1 MEEKKKMQKGRERD
15 RNLLMPLLLDSVKC
29 CSESEIESFPKLNS
43 MGSKSENVNRLE
55 PGAQNIPASTVSSQ
69 PWWRYNVVPPTAA
82 GENASKSPSIED
94 INGGLGKASQ
104 LQAAA
109 GLEKG
114 TDVSKETQT
123 SMAPPP
129 GSDGIPPTM
138 GESLVPHTQ
147 LELVGHSVACAP
159 FTYSDP
165 YYGGVVTAYGAQALA
180 HPHLVAMHHSR
191 MPLPLEMAEEP
202 VYVNA
207 KQYHG
212 ILRRRQ
218 SRAKAELEKKQIKV
232 RKPYLHESRHQHAVR
247 RARGCGGRFLNTKK
261 LDGNGT
267 DSTPEKATSNG
278 AAPPSV
284 NSSGSEALPLESTAN
299 VGSSNNQREVK
310 GPMNQDMY
318 SNGSGCYQHHQ
329 GFSLSKFHSLT
340 EERGEE
346 EDCSGQQRG
355 SISVNQAPNR
365 VLTIQ

>member
-1 MEEKKKMQKGRERD
+1 MG
-15 RNLLMPLLLDSVKC
+15 
-29 CSESEIESFPKLNS
+29 SESENGI
-43 MGSKSENVNRLE
+43 RLE
-55 PGAQNIPASTVSSQ
+55 PGAQSIPASTVSSQ
-69 PWWRYNVVPPTAA
+69 PWWRYNAVPPTAVA
-82 GENASKSPSIED
+82 ENASKSPSVED
-94 INGGLGKASQ
+94 INGGSGSKTSQ
-104 LQAAA
+104 SQAKV

-114 TDVSKETQT
+114 ANVSKETQT
-123 SMAPPP
+123 SMAPPS
-129 GSDGIPPTM
+129 GSDGTPPTM
-138 GESLVPHTQ
+138 GECLVSHTQ

-159 FTYSDP
+159 FTYPDP

-180 HPHLVAMHHSR
+180 HPHLVGMHHSR

-218 SRAKAELEKKQIKV
+218 SRAKAELEKKLIKA
-232 RKPYLHESRHQHAVR
+232 RKPYLHESRHQHAMR

-261 LDGNGT
+261 LDSNDT
-267 DSTPEKATSNG
+267 NYTPEKGTVSG
-278 AAPPSV
+278 VAPSTQSAS
-284 NSSGSEALPLESTAN
+284 SSGSEALPSQSTAN
-299 VGSSNNQREVK
+299 VGSSNNQKEDK

-318 SNGSGCYQHHQ
+318 SSGSVCYQPHQ

-346 EDCSGQQRG
+346 GDCSGQQRG
-355 SISVNQAPNR
+355 SIYVNQAPNR